1 MIRVYRK
8 MLSGAFRRAWI
19 GLFLLFGIFGAVSW
33 AAEKVPAAYL
43 VRMEG
48 VQEDALRTALLELSQ
63 AKAAQGEAVS
73 PLHLRRRAQR
83 DLERFHTRLRSE
95 GYYGA
100 VAEFEVIEDPPPLT
114 LLFRIDPGPRYRI
127 GAVDVLWTDIS
138 DGPPAPSP
146 EALGLTLNSPAE
158 AKAVLDA
165 ESRLISMLTDEGYPL
180 ARAEEREVLVDH
192 ATQLMNVTYRVAL
205 VGKAAFGA
213 LQISGL
219 ETVKERVIQEK
230 LPWEEGQP
238 FEQKLIGQFQERLY
252 RTELFSLI
260 QVSVDGPI
268 DEAGQAPIHLRVAES
283 AHRTVRL
290 GAQYYSDEGPGVFG
304 SWEHRNLRGLGHRLR
319 TSLQVTAIDI
329 TGEVLYT
336 LAGFRR
342 EDQDL
347 AASIRLSRLTPDA
360 FDSTRLESEVWV
372 TRRVSE
378 RLSVSPGIKMVL
390 NQVDQDRESRRYW
403 LFGAPLK
410 ITYDH
415 SNDLLDPTRGYRIRS
430 THMPMIDFLRE
441 DVSFFKNEITF
452 THYLPF
458 AEEDRY
464 VLATR
469 IHAGS
474 IVGEGLSGIPADERF
489 YAGGG
494 GSIRGYEYQRVGPLN
509 RRGNP
514 IGGRSVL
521 DVSSEFRAR
530 INDGF
535 GMAVFV
541 DGGSAF
547 DATYPDF
554 SETIR
559 WAAGAGVRYFTPI
572 GPFRLDVAIP
582 VNRRSGDSAFQIYLG
597 IGQAF

>member
-1 MIRVYRK
+1 MK
-8 MLSGAFRRAWI
+8 CSGIHTGPSA
-19 GLFLLFGIFGAVSW
+19 GLFLLLLI
-33 AAEKVPAAYL
+33 VPAACCVAEQLPDAYI
-43 VRMEG
+43 VRIEG
-48 VQEDALRTALLELSQ
+48 VLDETLRAALTEISQ
-63 AKAAQGEAVS
+63 SKMNQGDTVS
-73 PLHLRRRAQR
+73 ALHLRRRAQR
-83 DLERFHTRLRSE
+83 DEERFLTRLRSE

-100 VAEFEVIEDPPPLT
+100 EIEIEILEEPPPYQLI
-114 LLFRIDPGPRYRI
+114 FRVETGPQYRI
-127 GAVDVLWTDIS
+127 GVVDVVWTDTS
-138 DGPPAPSP
+138 DGPAKP
-146 EALGLTLNSPAE
+146 EPGALGLPLGSS
-158 AKAVLDA
+158 AKAKPVLDA
-165 ESRLISMLTDEGYPL
+165 ELRLIALLKDEGYPL
-180 ARAEEREVLVDH
+180 ARAEEREVVVDH
-192 ATQLMNVTYRVAL
+192 ATQVMKVTYRVAL
-205 VGKAAFGA
+205 GGRASFGA
-213 LQISGL
+213 LQISGI
-219 ETVKERVIQEK
+219 ETVKERVVYDK

-238 FEQKLIGQFQERLY
+238 FEQHLLVQFQERLY
-252 RTELFSLI
+252 RTELFSLV
-260 QVSVDGPI
+260 QVTALGPL
-268 DEAGQAPIHLRVAES
+268 DEEGQAPIGVHLAES

-290 GAQYYSDEGPGVFG
+290 GAQYYSDEGPGVYG

-319 TSLQVTAIDI
+319 TSLQVTSIDI

-336 LAGFRR
+336 VPGFRR

-347 AASIRLSRLTPDA
+347 AASLRLSRLTPEA
-360 FDSTRLESEVWV
+360 FDSTRLESEVWL

-378 RLSVSPGIKMVL
+378 RLSLSPGVKMVI
-390 NQVDQDRESRRYW
+390 NQVEQSRESRRYW
-403 LFGAPLK
+403 LFGVPLS
-410 ITYDH
+410 IVYDH

-430 THMPMIDFLRE
+430 THTPMIDFLRE

-458 AEEDRY
+458 AKEDKY

-494 GSIRGYEYQRVGPLN
+494 GSIRGYEYQRVGPLD
-509 RRGNP
+509 RRNNP
-514 IGGRSVL
+514 IGGRSVF
-521 DVSSEFRAR
+521 DVSTEFRAR
-530 INDGF
+530 ISDTF
-535 GMAVFV
+535 GMALFV

-559 WAAGAGVRYFTPI
+559 WAAGAGMRYFTPI
-572 GPFRLDVAIP
+572 GPFRLDVAVP